1 MPETIPL
8 TDLRARFLEPEV
20 RCDHEVTAEVKKLW
34 KVELDL
40 LEAFIAVCKKHNLH
54 YMAFGGTLLGA
65 VRHHGFIPWDDDID
79 VCMLREDYD
88 RFLEIAPQELPDGLF
103 LQTALSDPEY
113 PYGFAKLRNSNTAC
127 IEKSRVLNHHCT
139 NQGIF
144 IDIFPMDPMYKDPV
158 KREAISEEYRKLR
171 WFYIDVHKRYFT
183 QKYFRNNSR
192 GGCANFL
199 RYCRFLMQRIF
210 FKPATFIKRL
220 YFNLTGGNQA
230 WSKRMDVTYLRL
242 DKSQCE
248 WIGPCAWQL
257 FHKLENYYYPIEL
270 YNGKTQECP
279 YEYLTISIP
288 ERYDEILQTTY
299 GDWHRLVK
307 GGQKHSALE
316 IDCAKPF
323 KELLVE
329 KYGYS
334 PRDYA

>member
-8 TDLRARFLEPEV
+8 TELRARFLEPEV

-40 LEAFIAVCKKHNLH
+40 LEAFIAVCKKHNLQ

-79 VCMLREDYD
+79 ICMFHEEYNW
-88 RFLEIAPQELPDGLF
+88 FLEIAPMELPEGIF

-113 PYGFAKLRNSNTAC
+113 PYGFAKLRNSNTSF
-127 IEKSRVLNHHCT
+127 IERGRVINHHCT
-139 NQGIF
+139 HQGIF
-144 IDIFPMDPMYKDPV
+144 IDILPIAPIFKDSA
-158 KREAISEEYRKLR
+158 KRKIISEEYCRIR
-171 WFYIDVHKRYFT
+171 RFYMDVHKRYFP
-183 QKYFRNNSR
+183 QKFFWNNER
-192 GGCANFL
+192 GRCANFL
-199 RYCRFLMQRIF
+199 RYGRFLMQRLF
-210 FKPATFIKRL
+210 FKSTQCVKKC
-220 YFNLTGGNQA
+220 YFNLSGGNRHWLEKMEQTVL
-230 WSKRMDVTYLRL
+230 SL

-248 WIGPCAWQL
+248 WIGPCEWQ
-257 FHKLENYYYPIEL
+257 FIQKFDRFYYPIEL

-279 YEYLTISIP
+279 FEYLTISIP
-288 ERYDEILQTTY
+288 EQYEEILKTTY

-307 GGQKHSALE
+307 GGQEHSALE
-316 IDCAKPF
+316 INCERPF

-334 PRDYA
+334 PKDYA